1 MGNSVS
7 ANELLNK
14 KHQSSK
20 LQKNMLLKKQAEL
33 QEAYTKENEMRL
45 SYPVD
50 LWYHLAK
57 QILPE
62 QIQTFACICKA
73 SYTIT
78 KTKMFWMLVYSR

>member
-1 MGNSVS
+1 MENSVS

-14 KHQSSK
+14 KHQPSK

-57 QILPE
+57 
-62 QIQTFACICKA
+62 
-73 SYTIT
+73 
-78 KTKMFWMLVYSR
+78 